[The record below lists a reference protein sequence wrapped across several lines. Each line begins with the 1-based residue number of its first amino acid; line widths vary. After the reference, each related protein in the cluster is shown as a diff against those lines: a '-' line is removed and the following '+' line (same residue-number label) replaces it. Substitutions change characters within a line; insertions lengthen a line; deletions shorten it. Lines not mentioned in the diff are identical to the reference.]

1 MLGLKLG
8 NSINN
13 TKTGYNIF
21 SVDLDGTD
29 DYVDLA
35 ESKDTITGQGG
46 SCSVWFKLESTSTS
60 STIWQARVDSNN
72 YVNVFYHNGTTQ
84 LRIAYRLGGSTK
96 LASHTVD
103 YEDDGKFHHIL
114 ATWSPTRIELFIDGI
129 SQAVNTFSGT
139 FTGTFANS
147 MIGQNTLNGNYFN
160 GKVAQLGLFSRVID
174 EISEVYVADR
184 EPIDISNVTGCV
196 AYYKF
201 DEGIGNVALDSS
213 KNNNNGVLV
222 NDATY
227 STEVPFKAG

>member
-1 MLGLKLG
+1 MFGLKLG

-35 ESKDTITGQGG
+35 ESKDTINGQGG

-129 SQAVNTFSGT
+129 SQAVNTFTGT
-139 FTGTFANS
+139 FTGSFANS
-147 MIGQNTLNGNYFN
+147 MIGQNTLNGNYLN

-174 EISEVYVADR
+174 EVSEVYVADR

-201 DEGIGNVALDSS
+201 DEGIGNAALDSS
-213 KNNNNGVLV
+213 KNSNNGVLV

-227 STEVPFKAG
+227 SIEVPFKAG

>member
-1 MLGLKLG
+1 MLGLKLS
-8 NSINN
+8 NSLNN

-29 DYVDLA
+29 DYVDIN
-35 ESKDTITGQGG
+35 ESKNVINGQAG

-72 YVNVFYHNGTTQ
+72 YVNIFYHNGTTQ

-114 ATWSPTRIELFIDGI
+114 ATWTPTRIELFIDGI

-147 MIGQNTLNGNYFN
+147 FIGQNTLNGNYLN

-174 EISEVYVADR
+174 DVSEVYVADR
-184 EPIDISNVTGCV
+184 EPLDISTVTGCV

-201 DEGIGNVALDSS
+201 DEGSGTVALDSS
-213 KNNNNGVLV
+213 KNSNNGSLV

>member
-1 MLGLKLG
+1 MFGLKLG

-35 ESKDTITGQGG
+35 ESKDTINGQGG
-46 SCSVWFKLESTSTS
+46 SCIVWFKLESTSTS

-129 SQAVNTFSGT
+129 SQAVNTFTGT
-139 FTGTFANS
+139 FTGSFANS
-147 MIGQNTLNGNYFN
+147 MIGQNTLNGNYLN

-174 EISEVYVADR
+174 EVSEVYVADR

-201 DEGIGNVALDSS
+201 DEGIGNAALDSS
-213 KNNNNGVLV
+213 KNSNNGVLV

-227 STEVPFKAG
+227 SIEVPFKAG

>member
-1 MLGLKLG
+1 MQSLKLAQTL
-8 NSINN
+8 ST

-29 DYVDLA
+29 DYVDLT
-35 ESKDTITGQGG
+35 ESKGFITGQSG
-46 SCSVWFKLESTSTS
+46 SCSVWFKLETTSTS

-72 YVNVFYHNGTTQ
+72 YVNVFYHNGTTE

-96 LASHTVD
+96 LATHTVD

-114 ATWSPTRIELFIDGI
+114 ATWSPTRIELFIDGV
-129 SQAVNTFSGT
+129 SQAVNTFTGT

-147 MIGQNTLNGNYFN
+147 MIGQNTLNGNYLN
-160 GKVAQLGLFSRVID
+160 GKVAQLGLFTRVITD
-174 EISEVYVADR
+174 VSEVYVANR
-184 EPIDISNVTGCV
+184 EPLEISNVAGCV

-201 DEGIGNVALDSS
+201 DEGSGTVALDSS
-213 KNNNNGVLV
+213 KNSNNGTLV
-222 NDATY
+222 NGATY